1 MWVSLL
7 AKFKHLSRD
16 PINFPK
22 IRAQENHVAT
32 FALPIL
38 RTIFFARFD
47 LYLYR
52 RDQDIKKK
60 KNSRKDGIKGWR
72 NHRERERGGGVNA
85 VTPGGIY
92 TESGVSPK
100 RSNRPYLSSE
110 ERALREKL
118 WCFSVFFFFNPLT
131 YISPRSLVAFST
143 LSRFPLVVTS
153 TILLLERAKGAWHHL
168 YNTYTPTGDTL
179 YAYPEL
185 ALNCR
190 FLFLW
195 FST

>member
-72 NHRERERGGGVNA
+72 NHRERERGGGSQR
-85 VTPGGIY
+85 GD
-92 TESGVSPK
+92 S
-100 RSNRPYLSSE
+100 RRYLYRVWSVAKTLEPTLSIVG
-110 ERALREKL
+110 REG
-118 WCFSVFFFFNPLT
+118 
-131 YISPRSLVAFST
+131 SPREAVMFFCLFLLQPVNLYFSS
-143 LSRFPLVVTS
+143 LSRGFLYSFSIPSRCYL
-153 TILLLERAKGAWHHL
+153 HHSASWTGQGCL
-168 YNTYTPTGDTL
+168 TPSL
-179 YAYPEL
+179 
-185 ALNCR
+185 
-190 FLFLW
+190 
-195 FST
+195 